1 MSNYEVRTHSEALAT
16 TYPGFQSTI
25 NMTHVTTAQFNHTHG
40 LRKLGTCPRV
50 WQADD
55 PEGQCL
61 LNLVFMA
68 EVLVEAQKRSFQT
81 LEWKV
86 TVEVTEGKRNF
97 LVWPE
102 DRYQLGT
109 CENRCKPSTS

>member
-1 MSNYEVRTHSEALAT
+1 MSPRLNSTTHTDSGSL
-16 TYPGFQSTI
+16 GRVLGSGRL
-25 NMTHVTTAQFNHTHG
+25 MT
-40 LRKLGTCPRV
+40 LRDSA
-50 WQADD
+50 W
-55 PEGQCL
+55 

-68 EVLVEAQKRSFQT
+68 EVLVEAEKRSFQT